1 MNLGLRGLV
10 LLAGLGSGLGLNLSL
25 GGCASKTEPVQRQGL
40 FGTFTTYHLP
50 LQEACDSLHTTQ
62 EARDNCKRRNQT
74 RIIEPLRGSILV
86 TAVDAQRGQ
95 RVNLNPDGSYRI
107 NLTPG
112 YYTVCLGKSCSD
124 PIEVR
129 MHHFATYGAQYP
141 KESVPALLLGG
152 VKRSEIDTDTGLE
165 TGSSDSAQTQ
175 DHPASPTP

>member
-1 MNLGLRGLV
+1 MSFIMRRFFSRAGLGFRGLV
-10 LLAGLGSGLGLNLSL
+10 LRAGLGLGTGLGLSL
-25 GGCASKTEPVQRQGL
+25 GLTLALMGCAAKTKPVEQRQGL

-50 LQEACDSLHTTQ
+50 AQEACDSLHTTQ

-74 RIIEPLRGSILV
+74 RIIEPLQGSILV

-95 RVNLNPDGSYRI
+95 RINLNPDGSYRVA
-107 NLTPG
+107 LAPG

-141 KESVPALLLGG
+141 KESITAIRLG
-152 VKRSEIDTDTGLE
+152 D
-165 TGSSDSAQTQ
+165 SD
-175 DHPASPTP
+175 